1 MDIIGSGF
9 LARQLAEIAHRHPHA
24 VVLAAGVSRVGL
36 ADPAAFAR
44 EAQLVR
50 DTARRC
56 RETGR
61 TLVFLSTASAAM
73 YGAPDC
79 TGREDCPHPS
89 TPYGYHK
96 RALEELVSTAGC
108 AFLILR
114 LSHLVGPGQAPHQ
127 LVPALVRQVESG
139 MVRVFRGV
147 RRDLLDVRDFVQ
159 VLDHLLALRVTDE
172 KINLASGRAV
182 PVADVVTHLAALL
195 GCEPRREVVDLGG
208 DHHVSIQ
215 KLRSLLP
222 WGTGVDYRATLDRYA
237 PLYSSRATASGARP
251 H

>member
-1 MDIIGSGF
+1 MDIIGRGF
-9 LARQLAEIAHRHPHA
+9 LARQLAEVAHRHPHA
-24 VVLAAGVSRVGL
+24 VVLAAGVSQVGL
-36 ADPAAFAR
+36 TDPVAFAR
-44 EAQLVR
+44 EARLVR
-50 DTARRC
+50 ETARTC

-73 YGAPDC
+73 YGAPGC
-79 TGREDCPHPS
+79 TGREDCPHP
-89 TPYGYHK
+89 TTAYGHHK
-96 RALEELVSTAGC
+96 RALEEVVRTAGC

-139 MVRVFRGV
+139 SVRIFRGV
-147 RRDLLDVRDFVQ
+147 RRDLVDVRDFVQ
-159 VLDHLLALRVTDE
+159 VLDHLLALGVTGE
-172 KINLASGRAV
+172 MINLASGFAV

-195 GCEPRREVVDLGG
+195 GCEPRREIVNLGG
-208 DHHVSIQ
+208 DHQVSVQ
-215 KLRSLLP
+215 KLRSLLR
-222 WGTGVDYRATLDRYA
+222 WGTSADYRATLDRYA